1 LHSPLRIAG
10 RDVQRGLRS
19 IAILAAAGLVLA
31 TPISQRSLEGDR
43 LASPPGPLML
53 AQFTPGDIGN
63 ADGARQLVSREVKLS
78 RSSGRTLPTTRADD
92 PAPHKH
98 DRSPS
103 RQRAGGE
110 PSTVAAHWTLPVVGY
125 ELTGRFGEVSSLW
138 SASHTGL
145 DFAAPGGTPI
155 RAVASGEVVSAAWDG
170 SYGYLTVVR
179 LPDGTEIWYAH
190 QQSIA
195 ADVGSTV
202 QTGDIIGSVGA
213 TGNVTGEH
221 LHLEIRPGGGDP
233 VDPLGALAAKGLR
246 P

>member
-1 LHSPLRIAG
+1 M
-10 RDVQRGLRS
+10 
-19 IAILAAAGLVLA
+19 LAAAGSMVA
-31 TPISQRSLEGDR
+31 TSIAQRSLEGDR

-53 AQFTPGDIGN
+53 SQFTPGDIGN
-63 ADGARQLVSREVKLS
+63 ADGARQLMTREVKLS
-78 RSSGRTLPTTRADD
+78 RSSGRTLPVTRRNDQ
-92 PAPHKH
+92 APNQAPNQH
-98 DRSPS
+98 DRSPARKDAVS
-103 RQRAGGE
+103 EQ
-110 PSTVAAHWTLPVVGY
+110 STGAAHWTLPVVGY
-125 ELTGRFGEVSSLW
+125 ELTGRFGAVSSLW

-179 LPDGTEIWYAH
+179 LPDATEIWYAH
-190 QQSIA
+190 QQSIT

-202 QTGDIIGSVGA
+202 QTGEVIGYVGA

-221 LHLEIRPGGGDP
+221 LHLEVRPGGGDP
-233 VDPLGALAAKGLR
+233 VDPLSALTAKGLR